1 MTLVRWAQAR
11 LPVLSARLPLA
22 AVLLWASLVGLL
34 GILEATTRSGAVRR
48 SILVP
53 PSEIGA
59 TLAVI
64 LATGKI
70 PSAYLARTGESSL
83 LAHLGATGLAVA
95 ASFGL
100 GVLFGTVLGV
110 LLWRVP
116 WLERAARP
124 YLLVYYALPIVA
136 LYPVLILLFS
146 IGPLPIITLGFLFS
160 LGAITVNTYLGL
172 REVERSVYV
181 KVGRS
186 LRLGPLRLA
195 RHVYLP
201 AAGPYLLAG
210 WRLGFTYSIIG
221 VVASEF
227 ITSSRGI
234 GYVIK
239 RTYDNFE
246 TANMYALIGL
256 IIVITAAVMVLLDGV
271 EARLNRAGWVPSTAR
286 RELGLGRPTFGW
298 VLIPAL
304 VLGLWQLGATRL
316 GPTFVPGI
324 PETADRL
331 ITGLADGTLTRHALV
346 TLEALGLGAGW
357 AVGLGLVIGFLV
369 GTVPLVRLA
378 YARLLLALYSV
389 PKVTLYPIF
398 LFLFGLGLE
407 SKVAFGAFH
416 GLFPVA
422 IYTWTGIL
430 TIRPVYLKV
439 ARSLRLNRVQ
449 LFVRVILPAVAPAIF
464 TGVRLGVNVT
474 FLGVILGEMFA
485 SRAGLG
491 FLLMAYGGSFDLG
504 RIFRLRP
511 GAGPERRAV
520 RSRKTAASGAANGGP
535 IKPGIG
541 RIRGPIPEQR
551 IAPVSASFPGK
562 LPIFEEHG
570 A

>member
-11 LPVLSARLPLA
+11 RPLPSL
-22 AVLLWASLVGLL
+22 LLWGSLLGLL
-34 GILEATTRSGAVRR
+34 AVIEAATRSGSVRR

-53 PSEIGA
+53 PTELGQTLLEIL
-59 TLAVI
+59 T
-64 LATGKI
+64 TGRI
-70 PSAYLARTGESSL
+70 PSPYLARTGESFL
-83 LAHLGATGLAVA
+83 FVHLGTTGLAVG

-100 GVLFGTVLGV
+100 GLLVGTVLGV
-110 LLWRVP
+110 LLWRMP
-116 WLERAARP
+116 WLERALRP

-146 IGPLPIITLGFLFS
+146 IGPVPVIALGFLFS
-160 LGAITVNTYLGL
+160 VGAITVNTYLGL
-172 REVERSVYV
+172 REVGRSVYV

-186 LRLGPLRLA
+186 LRLGAFKLA
-195 RHVYLP
+195 RHIYLP
-201 AAGPYLLAG
+201 AAGPYLFSG

-234 GYVIK
+234 GYAIK

-256 IIVITAAVMVLLDGV
+256 IILITAAVMVVLDGI
-271 EARLNRAGWVPSTAR
+271 EGRINRAGWVPSAGG

-298 VLIPAL
+298 LLVPAL
-304 VLGLWQLGATRL
+304 IFGLWQLGAVKL
-316 GPTFVPGI
+316 GPSFVPGI
-324 PETADRL
+324 SETMSRL
-331 ITGLADGTLTRHALV
+331 VSGLASGNLTRHGLV
-346 TLEALGLGAGW
+346 SLQALGLGFGW
-357 AVGLGLVIGFLV
+357 AVGLGLIIGFVL
-369 GTVPLVRLA
+369 GTVPLLRRAYGRLI
-378 YARLLLALYSV
+378 LALYSV

-430 TIRPVYLKV
+430 TLKPVYFKV
-439 ARSLRLNRVQ
+439 ARSLGLGKLRLFLWV
-449 LFVRVILPAVAPAIF
+449 VLPGVAPAIF
-464 TGVRLGVNVT
+464 TGIRLGFNVT

-504 RIFRLRP
+504 RIFVVILLVFGLALGSNGLLFFAERLLMP
-511 GAGPERRAV
+511 G
-520 RSRKTAASGAANGGP
+520 RSL
-535 IKPGIG
+535 
-541 RIRGPIPEQR
+541 
-551 IAPVSASFPGK
+551 PGK
-562 LPIFEEHG
+562 
-570 A
+570 